1 MNGGVNKNS
10 ISTKIRV
17 FHIDWVGVL
26 DPVIVMVI
34 GIAVIVL
41 QFLGVWMSDGSTPW
55 WSRLELC
62 LSLPSL

>member
-10 ISTKIRV
+10 IPTKIRE

-26 DPVIVMVI
+26 SPVIGTVI

-41 QFLGVWMSDGSTPW
+41 QFIGVWMSDGSTPW
-55 WSRLELC
+55 WFRLELC
-62 LSLPSL
+62 LSLPLL

>member
-26 DPVIVMVI
+26 SLVIVTVI
-34 GIAVIVL
+34 GIVVIVL
-41 QFLGVWMSDGSTPW
+41 
-55 WSRLELC
+55 
-62 LSLPSL
+62 